1 MEDLERKI
9 GDKEILYSKAIKAGK
24 RIYYLD
30 VKRNLQDD
38 LFIAI
43 TESKKIQQRE
53 GAAVTFEKHKLF
65 LYKED
70 FDKFM
75 DGMDDV
81 IGYIKRVNAGENLRR
96 HDSLGQEDSEAI
108 KLDIDF

>member
-1 MEDLERKI
+1 MEESVKKRQTES
-9 GDKEILYSKAIKAGK
+9 GDREILFSKTIKAGK

-30 VKRNLQDD
+30 VKRNLKDD

-53 GAAVTFEKHKLF
+53 DTPVTFEKHKLF

-70 FDKFM
+70 FEKFM
-75 DGMDDV
+75 AGMDEV
-81 IGYIKRVNAGENLRR
+81 IGFIKRTNAAKEPEEPLS
-96 HDSLGQEDSEAI
+96 DTI
-108 KLDIDF
+108 KLEIEF